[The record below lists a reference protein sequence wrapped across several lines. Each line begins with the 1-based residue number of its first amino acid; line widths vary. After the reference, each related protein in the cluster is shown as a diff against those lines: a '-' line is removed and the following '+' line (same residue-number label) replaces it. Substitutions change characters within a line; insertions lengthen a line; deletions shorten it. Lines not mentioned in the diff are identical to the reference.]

1 MKKSWRK
8 ECKQEWI
15 EMQAQ
20 QILIIVTI
28 NISLQFKIM
37 FSIKFKCRIR
47 QESKNN
53 YKKQMKDKKIERIER
68 GIGEVF
74 LNMRKKKVKLLKK

>member
-1 MKKSWRK
+1 
-8 ECKQEWI
+8 
-15 EMQAQ
+15 MQAQ